1 MTSGCNRSHTAL
13 PMEELPIMTIPE
25 TMRQVRFDG
34 AGGPE
39 VIRLETAPVPQPG
52 TGQVLIEVAA
62 AGVNRPDCL
71 QRAGGYP
78 PPPGA
83 TDVPGLEVSGRVVA
97 VGAGVQELTVG
108 DEVCA
113 LVASGGYAEYCVA
126 DAALCLPIPSPLSLL
141 EGAGIPE
148 NYYTVYDNVFTR
160 GRLAAGETL
169 LVHGGSSGIG
179 STAIQLA
186 KQFGATVYAT
196 AGSPEKCDFCRSLG
210 ADVAIDYREQDFV
223 EEIRT
228 LTDGRGVDVIL
239 DMVGGPYIER
249 NLSILA
255 IEGRLVQIA
264 FLQTSKVE
272 INLMPV
278 MLRRLTVTG
287 STLRPRSVELKA
299 KIAEAL
305 RQIVWPLLE
314 KGAVRPVIHATF
326 PLEQAREAHQLMESS
341 AHQGKIMLEIRK

>member
-1 MTSGCNRSHTAL
+1 
-13 PMEELPIMTIPE
+13 MTIPE

-39 VIRLETAPVPQPG
+39 VIRLETAPLPQPG
-52 TGQVLIEVAA
+52 PGQVLIEVAA

-83 TDVPGLEVSGRVVA
+83 TDIPGLEISGRIVA
-97 VGAGVQELTVG
+97 VGNDVGHLKVG
-108 DEVCA
+108 DQVCA

-126 DAALCLPIPSPLSLL
+126 DAPLCLPIPAPLSLL
-141 EGAGIPE
+141 EAAGIPE
-148 NYYTVYDNVFTR
+148 TYFTVYDNVFTR
-160 GRLAAGETL
+160 GHLKAGETL

-196 AGSPEKCDFCRSLG
+196 AGSPDKCDFCRSLG
-210 ADVAIDYREQDFV
+210 ADVAIDYRASDFV
-223 EEIRT
+223 EEVRR
-228 LTDGRGVDVIL
+228 LTDGKGVDVVL
-239 DMVGGPYIER
+239 DMVGGPYIAR
-249 NLSILA
+249 NISILA
-255 IEGRLVQIA
+255 LEGRLVQIA
-264 FLQTSKVE
+264 FLQASRVD
-272 INLMPV
+272 IDFMPV
-278 MLRRLTVTG
+278 MLRRLTITG
-287 STLRPRSVELKA
+287 STLRPRSVELKSE
-299 KIAEAL
+299 IAESL
-305 RQIVWPLLE
+305 RQDVWPLLE